1 MISSRPRRPAPV
13 DAVDPRLVVVNADP
27 FNAEAPLDEQ
37 MGLITPNPIFYV
49 RSNFNIPRI
58 DATEWRLRI
67 EGTVERPLTL
77 SYDDLLAMPSRTVLV
92 TLECAGNGRSGLN
105 PPASGEPWQYHA
117 VSTAEWTGVPLA
129 ALLEK
134 AGLQTRTREIV
145 VEGQDRGTVATRE
158 GEIPFARA
166 LNLAKA
172 LHRDTILAYAM
183 NGEVLPVHHGFPARL
198 LVPGWYGMAS
208 VKWVRQITAIDHA
221 FDGYYQVERY
231 IMAHPER
238 GETHTVPLSTMRV
251 RSLITEP
258 VQGAGI
264 GRAPYLVRGL
274 AWSGGA
280 PVARVEVSDD
290 DGATWTQA
298 TFTSDPKLYAWR
310 RWEYAWQPRASGQV
324 RLQSRAFDETGAG
337 QPTEPEWNRLGY
349 ANNAIQTIEVSVGD
363 TA

>member
-1 MISSRPRRPAPV
+1 MTVSRPSPA
-13 DAVDPRLVVVNADP
+13 DTVDPRLVVVNADP

-37 MGLITPNPIFYV
+37 IGLITPNPTFYV

-58 DATEWRLRI
+58 AAPDWQLRI
-67 EGTVERPLTL
+67 DGTVERPLTL
-77 SYDDLLAMPSRTVLV
+77 SYDELLALPSRTVLV
-92 TLECAGNGRSGLN
+92 TLECAGNGRAGLN

-129 ALLEK
+129 TLLEK
-134 AGLQTRTREIV
+134 VGPESRTREIM
-145 VEGQDRGTVATRE
+145 VEGHDRGTVATRQ
-158 GEIPFARA
+158 GEIPFARS
-166 LNLAKA
+166 LQLDRA
-172 LHRDTILAYAM
+172 LHPDTILAYAM

-208 VKWVRQITAIDHA
+208 VKWVRQITAINYA

-258 VQGAGI
+258 AAGASI
-264 GRAPYLVRGL
+264 GRAPCHIRGL
-274 AWSGGA
+274 AWSGQS
-280 PVARVEVSDD
+280 PVARVEVSTDG
-290 DGATWTQA
+290 GATWGQA
-298 TFTSDPKLYAWR
+298 RFASDPHPYTWR
-310 RWEYAWQPRASGQV
+310 RWEYAWQPQSTGTI
-324 RLQSRAFDETGAG
+324 RLQSRAFDESGEG

-349 ANNAIQTIEVSVGD
+349 ANNAIQVIEVTV
-363 TA
+363 T